1 MDYPAVK
8 FWFDIAQT
16 LLIAAIGI
24 QQFLYK
30 RQAATISSINRIE
43 DNANSNINGLDKRV
57 TRLEEF
63 TNHVPTHQ
71 DLGEIHEKINAMF
84 GTLKELSGSVQHISK
99 SLDRLYE
106 NELAK
111 GNSK

>member
-1 MDYPAVK
+1 MDYQAIK
-8 FWFDIAQT
+8 FWIDIFQMVM
-16 LLIAAIGI
+16 IAAIGI
-24 QQFLYK
+24 QQWLY
-30 RQAATISSINRIE
+30 RRNSATISSINRVEEHSKEKIG
-43 DNANSNINGLDKRV
+43 DLNLRV

-63 TNHVPTHQ
+63 TKHIPTHQ
-71 DLGEIHEKINAMF
+71 DLGEIHEKINAVY
-84 GTLKELSGSVQHISK
+84 GALKELTGSINHISK